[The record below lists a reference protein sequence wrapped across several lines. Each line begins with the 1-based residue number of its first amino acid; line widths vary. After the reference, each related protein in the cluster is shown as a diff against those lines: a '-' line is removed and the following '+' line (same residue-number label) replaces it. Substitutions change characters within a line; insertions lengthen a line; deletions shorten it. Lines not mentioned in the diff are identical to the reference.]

1 LIDLI
6 ASTATPEAL
15 LNFRPSEDN
24 QRRVSEL
31 IEGQHNGSLSGEE
44 AAELDDFV
52 QLEHLVIMAKARARQ
67 RLAGGG
73 CR

>member
-6 ASTATPEAL
+6 ASTATPEA
-15 LNFRPSEDN
+15 
-24 QRRVSEL
+24 L